1 MNTIILEGPD
11 GAGKTTLARE
21 LEKRYYKY
29 IHNDVPERDLDQF
42 KIRLDMLISNPC
54 LKVIDRLHLS
64 ERIYEPV
71 MRGSEPQLTEL
82 QERLIE
88 RYLNA
93 RGGQVV
99 ICLPPWRTVLNNWL
113 KNQENEY
120 VDNPDKL
127 FQIWK
132 KYLDLKFSG
141 RPYLH
146 YDYTQH
152 EVESFA
158 HCLSITEKFQ
168 LPQGMVGMPNAR
180 FLFVGEVCNGPVD
193 TPFLSDKNSSGYLHG
208 CLDEAGYEEHELAFA
223 NAFSVRDRIP
233 YKFDSAATWSIIAL
247 GNVAFNELTRQG
259 IQPSGLLA
267 HPAHWM
273 RFHASERQTY
283 VDKLAKIRRETP

>member
-1 MNTIILEGPD
+1 MNIIILEGPD

-21 LEKRYYKY
+21 LEKRGYSYV
-29 IHNDVPERDLDQF
+29 HHDVPERGLDQF
-42 KIRLDMLISNPC
+42 SQRLQTITTPIPS
-54 LKVIDRLHLS
+54 VIDRLHLS

-71 MRGSEPQLTEL
+71 MRGGEPQLTEL

-99 ICLPPWRTVLNNWL
+99 ICLPPWRTVLTNWL

-120 VDNPDKL
+120 VDSPAKL
-127 FQIWK
+127 ETIYK
-132 KYLDLKFSG
+132 KYAALLTSG
-141 RPYLH
+141 RHYLH

-152 EVESFA
+152 QAESFA
-158 HCLSITEKFQ
+158 RCLAITEKFQ
-168 LPQGMVGMPNAR
+168 LPPGMVGTPNAR

-193 TPFLSDKNSSGYLHG
+193 TPFLSDKRSSGYLHG

-223 NAFSVRDRIP
+223 NVFSVHGRVP
-233 YKFDSAATWSIIAL
+233 YEFNSITKWSIIAL

-259 IQPSGLLA
+259 ITLSALLA

-273 RFHASERQTY
+273 RFHANKRQTY
-283 VDKLAKIRRETP
+283 VDKLAKIRREAP